1 MLGKVNGFV
10 YTLER
15 SIGTFQ
21 IVKAKR
27 GSSQVPE
34 SNNLPGPAKS
44 KRPTIRDVAS
54 VAGVSKS
61 LVSLV
66 IRGKPGVSPAS
77 RGAVLKAVAEL
88 DYRPNAMARGLV
100 QSQTRIVGVVVSDL
114 SNPFFGDVVSGI
126 QQRARELGYRV
137 LFSTGDRQQ
146 DLEVEAIN
154 SLLEL
159 RVDGLILAGPR
170 IELKAIADVGRS
182 VPLVVLHRSTADTQ
196 SDSVTN
202 DDLAGAQ
209 TAVEHLA
216 SLGHTRIAH
225 IDGGPGAGAEARR
238 EGYVKAMHRLG
249 LGQHIVIAAGG
260 FTEKPGRQGAQE
272 ILSKRPLP
280 TAVFAA
286 NDLCA
291 IGALN
296 AFEEAGLTI
305 PEDISLMGYDNTS
318 VAALRHVS
326 LTSIHQPSVTM
337 GRMAVDRLFER
348 IDKGRLEPVH
358 DVVSPS
364 IVIRDTTGP
373 VSTTS
378 H

>member
-1 MLGKVNGFV
+1 MVGGDGVFD

-21 IVKAKR
+21 IVRVKP
-27 GSSQVPE
+27 GSSQVQK
-34 SNNLPGPAKS
+34 SNSLPGPAKS
-44 KRPTIRDVAS
+44 KRPTIRDVARL
-54 VAGVSKS
+54 AGVSKS
-61 LVSLV
+61 LVSMV
-66 IRGKPGVSPAS
+66 IRGHPGVSPAS
-77 RGAVLKAVAEL
+77 REAVLEAVGEL

-100 QSQTRIVGVVVSDL
+100 QSKTRIVGVVVSDL

-126 QQRARELGYRV
+126 QERARELGYRV

-146 DLEVEAIN
+146 ELEVEAID

-170 IELKAIADVGRS
+170 IPLKAIGGVGRS
-182 VPLVVLHRSTADTQ
+182 VPLVVLHRSTTDTL
-196 SDSVTN
+196 SDSITN

-225 IDGGPGAGAEARR
+225 IDGGPGAGAEGRR
-238 EGYVKAMHRLG
+238 EGYVQAMHRLG
-249 LGQHIVIAAGG
+249 LGQHILIAAGG
-260 FTEKPGRQGAQE
+260 FTEKPGRKGAQE

-305 PEDISLMGYDNTS
+305 PEDLSLLGYDNTS

-348 IDKGRLEPVH
+348 IDKGRIEPVH

-378 H
+378 Y

>member
-1 MLGKVNGFV
+1 MVGVDGVFV

-15 SIGTFQ
+15 SNGTFQ
-21 IVKAKR
+21 IVNAKR
-27 GSSQVPE
+27 GSRQVPKPNKL
-34 SNNLPGPAKS
+34 SQPANV
-44 KRPTIRDVAS
+44 KRPTIRDVARL
-54 VAGVSKS
+54 AGVSKS
-61 LVSLV
+61 LVSMV
-66 IRGKPGVSPAS
+66 IRGHPGVSPAS
-77 RGAVLKAVAEL
+77 REAVLEAVADL

-100 QSQTRIVGVVVSDL
+100 QSRTRIVGVVVSDL

-146 DLEVEAIN
+146 ELEVEAID

-170 IELKAIADVGRS
+170 IQTEAIAGVGRS
-182 VPLVVLHRSTADTQ
+182 VPLVVLHRSTTDTQ
-196 SDSVTN
+196 SDSITN

-225 IDGGPGAGAEARR
+225 IDGGPGAGAEGRR
-238 EGYVKAMHRLG
+238 EGYVQAMNRLG
-249 LGQHIVIAAGG
+249 LGQHILIAAGG

-272 ILSKRPLP
+272 LLSKRPLP

-296 AFEEAGLTI
+296 TFEEAGLTI
-305 PEDISLMGYDNTS
+305 PEDISLLGYDNTS

-337 GRMAVDRLFER
+337 GRMAVNLLFER
-348 IDKGRLEPVH
+348 IDEGRVEAVH
-358 DVVSPS
+358 EVVSPT
-364 IVIRDTTGP
+364 IVVRDTTGP
-373 VSTTS
+373 IPTTS
-378 H
+378 D